1 MNETKDYGWV
11 KLFLEIYIK
20 SHKNVQHFWP
30 DFHLWDFTLGKTK
43 ASKENKTTQYLERC
57 STASFL
63 YRKKV
68 KVIRCPT
75 VEWLGSYGSSTDKTL
90 G

>member
-1 MNETKDYGWV
+1 MFNTFGPTFTYEILLWV
-11 KLFLEIYIK
+11 
-20 SHKNVQHFWP
+20 
-30 DFHLWDFTLGKTK
+30 KTK

-57 STASFL
+57 SIASFL

-75 VEWLGSYGSSTDKTL
+75 VE
-90 G
+90 